1 MIQRFVNFL
10 IRFRRLNF
18 LIICATLLISVFL
31 IKPIKINGNLEIFF
45 IKNNPYTESL
55 HKIES
60 FYPHKNNIQIQV
72 TPNNGS
78 ISRLIQS
85 LQNLDSLLSNEF
97 PDSKIQSIHNAADFI
112 FGYYSK
118 DSETFAVLD
127 SLSKIPLL
135 QQLISAD
142 HRHILMIFYVSDSV
156 NFDLG
161 KFNHL
166 IHQNFEGIERII
178 ALSQYHIESQ
188 LTKSIQSDLIKIS
201 LYVLILISMLILL
214 VFRDI
219 KALFLIL
226 INCGFSFIP
235 LLLLF
240 TLLSIDFNMLT
251 VMTVS
256 LVLIFSLC
264 DSVHLLNSYY
274 HTAFIADKTER
285 IKYSLRRLIIPCF
298 FTSFT
303 TAIAFLS
310 FLFNDSDYIREF
322 GIISASVVMCEFGI
336 TFFTFPFL
344 MQLLQ
349 NKQLKNHFLDII
361 SNEIVGNKKIGG
373 AILITILLVSL
384 FFIRDLNFKTDFESF
399 FPVNTELR
407 KDHDEFTRNFQSFI
421 GMDILIE
428 KKGNSAAIGLKQL
441 TIILSKEL
449 AKMEEVK
456 KVNSYKDQLD
466 FQQKYLSSYYFTPYS
481 KMDDIFI
488 SGDKSRI
495 QVAVKSPT
503 DVVAIK
509 TGFDEMSKKYSGD
522 YDFSV
527 FSPALLFSFIDESVS
542 KSLLKSFISSAIV
555 ILLVFIFFTKTIRN
569 TLVSMLANLIP
580 IGSLIMMF
588 VLFRINLNIG
598 TAMTAVICLG
608 IIVDD
613 TIHILYRKLIL
624 GEELK
629 ELTHGLFLTS
639 FFLTVSFLLFM
650 ISDFQPTKNFG
661 FLSGCVFIVA
671 YLSDMIILNWLLK
684 IKSGR

>member
-1 MIQRFVNFL
+1 M
-10 IRFRRLNF
+10 
-18 LIICATLLISVFL
+18 
-31 IKPIKINGNLEIFF
+31 
-45 IKNNPYTESL
+45 
-55 HKIES
+55 
-60 FYPHKNNIQIQV
+60 
-72 TPNNGS
+72 
-78 ISRLIQS
+78 
-85 LQNLDSLLSNEF
+85 
-97 PDSKIQSIHNAADFI
+97 
-112 FGYYSK
+112 
-118 DSETFAVLD
+118 
-127 SLSKIPLL
+127 
-135 QQLISAD
+135 
-142 HRHILMIFYVSDSV
+142 
-156 NFDLG
+156 
-161 KFNHL
+161 
-166 IHQNFEGIERII
+166 
-178 ALSQYHIESQ
+178 
-188 LTKSIQSDLIKIS
+188 
-201 LYVLILISMLILL
+201 
-214 VFRDI
+214 
-219 KALFLIL
+219 
-226 INCGFSFIP
+226 
-235 LLLLF
+235 
-240 TLLSIDFNMLT
+240 
-251 VMTVS
+251 
-256 LVLIFSLC
+256 
-264 DSVHLLNSYY
+264 
-274 HTAFIADKTER
+274 
-285 IKYSLRRLIIPCF
+285 PCF

-322 GIISASVVMCEFGI
+322 GIISASVVMCEFVI

-399 FPVNTELR
+399 FPINTELR
-407 KDHDEFTRNFQSFI
+407 NDHDEFSRNFQSFI

-449 AKMEEVK
+449 TKMEEVK

-495 QVAVKSPT
+495 QVALKNPA

-509 TGFDEMSKKYSGD
+509 AGFDEMSKKYSVD
-522 YDFSV
+522 YVFSV

-555 ILLVFIFFTKTIRN
+555 ILLVFIFFAKTIRN

>member
-10 IRFRRLNF
+10 IRFRKLNF

-31 IKPIKINGNLEIFF
+31 IKPIKINGNLDIFF

-72 TPNNGS
+72 TPKNGT

-85 LQNLDSLLSNEF
+85 LQKLDSLLLTEF
-97 PDSKIQSIHNAADFI
+97 PDSKIQSIHNAAGFI

-118 DSETFAVLD
+118 ESDAFEILD

-142 HRHILMIFYVSDSV
+142 HRHILMVFYVSDST

-178 ALSQYHIESQ
+178 AVSQYHIESQ
-188 LTKSIQSDLIKIS
+188 LTKSIHSDLVKIS
-201 LYVLILISMLILL
+201 FYVLILVSMLILL
-214 VFRDI
+214 VFRDL

-285 IKYSLRRLIIPCF
+285 IKYNFSRLIIPCF

-303 TAIAFLS
+303 TTIAFLS

-349 NKQLKNHFLDII
+349 NKQLKNHFLDIL
-361 SNEIVGNKKIGG
+361 SNEIVGNKKVGG

-407 KDHDEFTRNFQSFI
+407 KDHDEFSRNFQSFI

-428 KKGNSAAIGLKQL
+428 KKGSSAAIGLKQL

-449 AKMEEVK
+449 TKMEEVK

-495 QVAVKSPT
+495 QVAVKNPD

-509 TGFDEMSKKYSGD
+509 AGFDEMSKKYSGD

-555 ILLVFIFFTKTIRN
+555 ILLVFIFFAKTIRN

-624 GEELK
+624 GEALK

-639 FFLTVSFLLFM
+639 FFLMVSFLLFM